1 MPIRKLKILIIM
13 VTLASLG
20 VPMLASAT
28 PAEIILLRHG
38 EKMNHYALSSI
49 GERRAQALAEQ
60 YLGNNATRS
69 LIPSGEKPAALMAI
83 TLHTIETMTPTAQSW
98 GLPVTAFTV
107 VPEKGL
113 TKHQKMVEENLRTQQ
128 AVHDIM
134 TNPAYD
140 QKVVVI
146 MWEHKHIAN
155 AKLEQEFPGQA
166 VTFRQLLHLGTFK
179 NVPPT
184 WPKKTFDYFWIIHF
198 APGKTTPTAFTMEKE
213 RFTGKYAQLPQNTW
227 GSPE

>member
-1 MPIRKLKILIIM
+1 MNNRKLIITMLIA
-13 VTLASLG
+13 ASGG
-20 VPMLASAT
+20 VCLPLVASAT

-38 EKMNHYALSSI
+38 EKMNPYALSPV
-49 GERRAQALAEQ
+49 GQARAAALARQ
-60 YLGNNATRS
+60 YLGKNATHS
-69 LIPSGEKPAALMAI
+69 LLPAHEKPATLMAI

-107 VPEKGL
+107 VPEPGL
-113 TKHQKMVEENLRTQQ
+113 SKHQKMVQENLRTRE

-155 AKLEQEFPGQA
+155 AKLEAQFPGQQ
-166 VTFRQLLHLGTFK
+166 VTFRQLLHLDKFR
-179 NVPPT
+179 NVPQT
-184 WPKKTFDYFWIIHF
+184 WPKKTFDYFWIIRYQ
-198 APGKTTPTAFTMEKE
+198 PGDTTPVSFSMEQEK
-213 RFTGKYAQLPQNTW
+213 FTGQYARLPENAW
-227 GSPE
+227 GKPE